1 MDKETQKIYIV
12 LIVATIIFAGI
23 GFYLGLL
30 DNGPSF
36 F

>member
-1 MDKETQKIYIV
+1 VDKKTKQTYII

-36 F
+36 